1 LPHSHRRKTRSMQI
15 IHVLLVDDDP
25 DILALLSGHLTAAGI
40 GVEAVDSGQ
49 KALARLQEFQPE
61 LIISDVQMPGMSGY
75 ELCRKVRASGHDDIP
90 FFFCSAL
97 SSVPERITGLRM
109 GADDYLVKPVNP
121 EELLLKVTMQ
131 LEKNRRMRKL
141 RELAEA
147 RQNSV
152 IEGNLKELEVFQ
164 VLQLVDQRG
173 RGEVRVTFQY
183 DPDKKAAELYVNSR
197 EILHCEV
204 GEVVGEKAFMRLL
217 GLEEGT
223 FLVQPYV
230 YIGHRTMEGR
240 VDEWLLNSLTQ
251 LDEYRLLMDELHKR
265 GDFLFVRYSEGLF
278 KRRFDDSTLHV
289 ISMVEEHHRLER
301 VLDRS
306 QLTDLETARIVL
318 ELLSL
323 SILGANATPDAIA
336 GA

>member
-1 LPHSHRRKTRSMQI
+1 MQI

-49 KALARLQEFQPE
+49 RALERLEEFKPE

-97 SSVPERITGLRM
+97 SSVPERIVGLRM

-141 RELAEA
+141 RELAEG

-152 IEGNLKELEVFQ
+152 IEGNLRELETFQ

-173 RGEVRVTFQY
+173 RGEVKVSFQF
-183 DPDKKAAELYVNSR
+183 DENRKPAEIFVNGR
-197 EILHCEV
+197 EMLHCEI
-204 GEVVGEKAFMRLL
+204 GEIVGEKAFMRILAI
-217 GLEEGT
+217 EHGT
-223 FLVQPYV
+223 FLVQPHV
-230 YIGHRTMEGR
+230 FLGQRTITGR
-240 VDEWLLNSLTQ
+240 VDEWLLSSLTQ
-251 LDEYRLLMDELHKR
+251 LDEYRLVIDELRTR
-265 GDFLFVRYSEGLF
+265 GDFLFVRYSPHLF
-278 KRRFDDSTLHV
+278 SRRLEDSTLHV
-289 ISMVEEHHRLER
+289 ITMVEEHHRLDK
-301 VLDRS
+301 VLDHS
-306 QLTDLETARIVL
+306 QLTDLETARIML

-323 SILGANATPDAIA
+323 NILGVNQTPGAIST
-336 GA
+336 